1 VPHKNRIN
9 VTGKNALVALLI
21 AFIITIVVTI
31 IYSLMALFFYFEGN
45 NNISIAGVTDYLRK
59 ASVQTLKQIGLC
71 TLPVGFLLSFALLQR
86 FRVKD

>member
-1 VPHKNRIN
+1 MPQKNRIN

-31 IYSLMALFFYFEGN
+31 IYSLMALFFYFDGN
-45 NNISIAGVTDYLRK
+45 NNISIAGMTGYLGK
-59 ASVQTLKQIGLC
+59 AFVQTLKQIGLC
-71 TLPVGFLLSFALLQR
+71 ALPVVFLLSFALLQR